1 MYIKDSNEWAQETF
15 GSCDLADIRRTKRLV
30 KYAASQAKHPNASTY
45 QACDGNHAAAEAIY
59 RFLGNPLIDHHDID
73 EGAYQSTA
81 KACSGCKVVLAI
93 QDTTSVEIVNKEL
106 RKSVQQEGCPTG
118 FLAHSS
124 LAIDPNTEKVLGLLD
139 QIRWLRPLREKR
151 DPELPKIKD
160 TRAYEEKES
169 YKWEETDIR
178 VEERLQSLDNVIT
191 VCDREADTY
200 EYLAF
205 KIDNNQRFVVR
216 VDGDRRISSGRPLF
230 EVMLEGKLLGQKEI
244 SIGQRGSNSGA
255 FGKSDRPA
263 RASRKAVLEIRTG
276 TVLVDAPR
284 GKKSEGESLLPINF
298 VLVLESNPPPGQEPL
313 CWRLFTSEPVSTLE
327 EALTVVRYYE
337 WRWMIEE
344 FHKCWK
350 TGCRAEDRAFQS
362 FDAIEKILSITSH
375 IAVRMLQLR
384 SLVESSPDANAGLI
398 VTPEEQ
404 ACLLAIA
411 KEIEAKLPAR
421 AKKADATQ
429 SAVTA
434 EEAITIIA
442 KLGGWQKRN
451 KDYDKPGWQALWRG
465 WGRFQEW
472 LLGWRAAMEYMK
484 NMVSEDA

>member
-1 MYIKDSNEWAQETF
+1 MYIKDSNEWAEATF
-15 GSCDLADIRRTKRLV
+15 GSCDLADSRRTKQLV
-30 KYAASQAKHPNASTY
+30 KYAASQASHPNASTH
-45 QACDGNHAAAEAIY
+45 QACHGNHAAAEAIY
-59 RFLGNPLIDHHDID
+59 RFLSNPVIDHQDID
-73 EGAYQSTA
+73 EGAFRSTA
-81 KACSGCKVVLAI
+81 TACSNRKVILAL
-93 QDTTSVEIVNKEL
+93 QDTTSVGIVNKEL
-106 RKSVQQEGCPTG
+106 RKQVQQEGCPTG

-124 LAIDPNTEKVLGLLD
+124 LAVDPNSGEILGLLD
-139 QIRWLRPLREKR
+139 QRRWLRPLPGEGDTKV
-151 DPELPKIKD
+151 PKIKD

-178 VEERLQSLDNVIT
+178 IEVRLQNLDNVIT
-191 VCDREADTY
+191 VCYREADSY

-205 KIDNNQRFVVR
+205 KIDNEQRFVVR
-216 VDGDRRISSGRPLF
+216 VDGDRRIASGRPLF
-230 EVMLEGKLLGQKEI
+230 EAMAEGTLLGQKEI
-244 SIGQRGSNSGA
+244 QIGQRGSNPGD
-255 FGKSDRPA
+255 FGKPDRAA

-276 TVLVDAPR
+276 TVLIDAPR
-284 GKKSEGESLLPINF
+284 KKKSIDESLLPINF

-313 CWRLFTSEPVSTLE
+313 CWRLFTTEPVDTLE
-327 EALTVVRYYE
+327 NALTVVRYYE

-384 SLVESSPDANAGLI
+384 SLAESFPNADAGWI
-398 VTPEEQ
+398 VTNEEQ

-411 KEIEAKLPAR
+411 KEIEAKLPDRVKTEA
-421 AKKADATQ
+421 AQ
-429 SAVTA
+429 PAVTA
-434 EEAITIIA
+434 QEAILIIA
-442 KLGGWQKRN
+442 KLGGWRKTN

-472 LLGWRAAMEYMK
+472 LLGWEAALEYMK
-484 NMVSEDA
+484 SMVPVDA

>member
-1 MYIKDSNEWAQETF
+1 MYIKDSNEWAEATF
-15 GSCDLADIRRTKRLV
+15 GSCDLSDSRRTKRLI
-30 KYAASQAKHPNASTY
+30 KYAANQAKHPNASTY

-59 RFLGNPLIDHHDID
+59 RFLSNPVIDHQDID
-73 EGAYQSTA
+73 EGAFRSTA
-81 KACSGCKVVLAI
+81 TACLNREVILAI
-93 QDTTSVEIVNKEL
+93 QDTTSVDIVNKEL
-106 RKSVQQEGCPTG
+106 RKQVQQEGCPTG

-124 LAIDPNTEKVLGLLD
+124 LAVDPNAGEILGLLD
-139 QIRWLRPLREKR
+139 QRRWLRPL
-151 DPELPKIKD
+151 PEEGDTKVPKIKD

-169 YKWEETDIR
+169 YKWEESDIR
-178 VEERLQSLDNVIT
+178 VEDRLQSLANVIT
-191 VCDREADTY
+191 VCDREADIY

-205 KIDNNQRFVVR
+205 KIDHEQRFVVR
-216 VDGDRRISSGRPLF
+216 VDGDRRIASGRPLF
-230 EVMLEGKLLGQKEI
+230 EAMAEGNLLGQKQI
-244 SIGQRGSNSGA
+244 QIGQRGSNPGD

-263 RASRKAVLEIRTG
+263 RASRKAVLEVRTG
-276 TVLVDAPR
+276 TVLIDAPR
-284 GKKSEGESLLPINF
+284 KKKSTDESLLPVNF

-313 CWRLFTSEPVSTLE
+313 CWRLFTTEPVDTLE
-327 EALTVVRYYE
+327 NALTVVQYYE

-384 SLVESSPDANAGLI
+384 SLAESSPDADAGLI
-398 VTPEEQ
+398 VTREEQ

-411 KEIEAKLPAR
+411 KEIEAKLPVR
-421 AKKADATQ
+421 ANQTEAV
-429 SAVTA
+429 VTA
-434 EEAITIIA
+434 QEAIAIIA

-472 LLGWRAAMEYMK
+472 LLGWKAALEYMK
-484 NMVSEDA
+484 NMVPADA